1 MKNVRVLSAVSW
13 ARTISILA
21 LSLFVA
27 SCGVVIPGL
36 WPRPTAQPE
45 PDQEEVRVT
54 LLAVGDINL
63 GRKAGQIILD
73 GDIDYAF
80 EFVTDIISGAD
91 IAFGNLESTIS
102 EQDGETR
109 SGTWRFT
116 APPDAALT
124 LLHAG
129 FDVLSLSNN
138 HVWDYWERGL
148 HETRD
153 HLDAVGI
160 AHTGTGSD
168 LAEAYSPAVIEVNG
182 LKVAFL
188 AVANI
193 FNYGVY
199 PDHEAF
205 DYTAWADMEYLA
217 PAISAAR
224 EQVDLVVVSAHWDW
238 EYKDY
243 PSDATVELAHAIA
256 DAGADIILGHH
267 PHVPQGIEIYN
278 DTFIIYSLGN
288 FAFHQTTKYSI
299 WKKRS
304 VILVLTLSRDG
315 VEEYDL
321 IPVTTGFQPA
331 VAEGELAD
339 EILAHMEEISFTSLL
354 FADVPTDAIEDA
366 GETEDTWEIEGV
378 DEAEIKSDGDG
389 ALSGEIVET
398 VP

>member
-1 MKNVRVLSAVSW
+1 MRHISRIS
-13 ARTISILA
+13 TISKA
-21 LSLFVA
+21 TMLFVA
-27 SCGVVIPGL
+27 ALYLCVAACGLLGPGL
-36 WPRPTAQPE
+36 RPEPTTQPE
-45 PDQEEVRVT
+45 PAQDEVRIT

-80 EFVTDIISGAD
+80 EFVSDIIGGAD

-102 EQDGETR
+102 EQNGETK

-129 FDVLSLSNN
+129 FDVMSLSNN

-153 HLDAVGI
+153 RLDAVGI
-160 AHTGTGSD
+160 AHTGTGYD
-168 LAEAYSPAVIEVNG
+168 LTEAYSPAILEVDG
-182 LKVAFL
+182 LRIAFL

-193 FNYGVY
+193 FNYGAY

-205 DYTAWADMEYLA
+205 DFTAWADMELLA
-217 PAISAAR
+217 PAIAATR
-224 EQVDLVVVSAHWDW
+224 EQADLVVVSAHWDW

-267 PHVPQGIEIYN
+267 PHVPQGIELYN

-304 VILVLTLSRDG
+304 IILLLTLSRDG
-315 VEEYDL
+315 VEEYEL
-321 IPVTTGFQPA
+321 IPVTCGFQPA

-339 EILAHMEEISFTSLL
+339 EILTHMEEISFTPLAL
-354 FADVPTDAIEDA
+354 EEDVIEE
-366 GETEDTWEIEGV
+366 GMETSV
-378 DEAEIKSDGDG
+378 DEEID
-389 ALSGEIVET
+389 LSGEIMET

>member
-1 MKNVRVLSAVSW
+1 MKHTGGIS
-13 ARTISILA
+13 TISKATVLFVAA
-21 LSLFVA
+21 LSLCVA
-27 SCGVVIPGL
+27 ACGILGPGL
-36 WPRPTAQPE
+36 RPEPTAQPE
-45 PDQEEVRVT
+45 PAQDEVRIT

-80 EFVTDIISGAD
+80 EFVSDIICGAD

-102 EQDGETR
+102 EQNGETR

-160 AHTGTGSD
+160 AHTGTGYD
-168 LAEAYSPAVIEVNG
+168 LTEAYSPAILEVDG
-182 LKVAFL
+182 VRVAFL
-188 AVANI
+188 AVADI
-193 FNYGVY
+193 FNYGAY

-205 DYTAWADMEYLA
+205 DYTAWADMELLA
-217 PAISAAR
+217 PAIAAAR
-224 EQVDLVVVSAHWDW
+224 EQADLVVVSAHWDW

-267 PHVPQGIEIYN
+267 PHVPQGIEVYN

-304 VILVLTLSRDG
+304 VILLLTLSRDG
-315 VEEYDL
+315 VEEYEL
-321 IPVTTGFQPA
+321 IPVTCGFQPA

-339 EILAHMEEISFTSLL
+339 EILAHMEEISFTPR
-354 FADVPTDAIEDA
+354 APEEDGIE
-366 GETEDTWEIEGV
+366 EGV
-378 DEAEIKSDGDG
+378 
-389 ALSGEIVET
+389 ET
-398 VP
+398 SVD

>member
-1 MKNVRVLSAVSW
+1 MKHIGANPA
-13 ARTISILA
+13 ISKA
-21 LSLFVA
+21 KVFFVA
-27 SCGVVIPGL
+27 ALCLCITACGILGPGL
-36 WPRPTAQPE
+36 RPKPTAQPE
-45 PDQEEVRVT
+45 PAQEEVYIT

-80 EFVTDIISGAD
+80 EFVSDIISGAD

-102 EQDGETR
+102 DQDGETR

-129 FDVLSLSNN
+129 FDILSLSNN

-153 HLDAVGI
+153 HLNAVGI
-160 AHTGTGSD
+160 AHTGTGYD
-168 LAEAYSPAVIEVNG
+168 LAEAYSPAILEVDG
-182 LKVAFL
+182 VRIAFL

-193 FNYGVY
+193 FNYGAY

-205 DYTAWADMEYLA
+205 DYFAWADMELLA
-217 PAISAAR
+217 PAIASAR
-224 EQVDLVVVSAHWDW
+224 EQADLVVVSAHWDW

-243 PSDATVELAHAIA
+243 PCDATVELAHAIA

-267 PHVPQGIEIYN
+267 PHVPQGIEVYN

-304 VILVLTLSRDG
+304 IMLLLTLSRDG
-315 VEEYDL
+315 VEKYEL
-321 IPVTTGFQPA
+321 IPVTCGFQPA

-339 EILAHMEEISFTSLL
+339 EIRAHMEKISFTPIALE
-354 FADVPTDAIEDA
+354 EDISEE
-366 GETEDTWEIEGV
+366 GMETSVDDEIDITED
-378 DEAEIKSDGDG
+378 
-389 ALSGEIVET
+389 IVET